1 MELRLQG
8 HLSRIQYGKL
18 RFTYLRCDTRD
29 TYHTY
34 TDDTKHKLERHCG
47 VEHVPYDAAEFTV
60 CLPSEYKNSPPADIM
75 ALVGLDCTLL
85 VRVIPYKFISRLA
98 ANAGQQVNGTRLVLQ
113 DISMLTA

>member
-1 MELRLQG
+1 
-8 HLSRIQYGKL
+8 
-18 RFTYLRCDTRD
+18 
-29 TYHTY
+29 
-34 TDDTKHKLERHCG
+34 
-47 VEHVPYDAAEFTV
+47 
-60 CLPSEYKNSPPADIM
+60 M